1 MILFRDLFKLL
12 CLVKMNRKM
21 HGTSKI
27 KQALFICF
35 RIDARKRC
43 YLIRVSP
50 CLSKC
55 CGECALHQLF
65 GGAALASDANEKI
78 LRTKADERLLHSDR
92 FFSNDS
98 ACVKRIGIQSV

>member
-12 CLVKMNRKM
+12 SLVKMIRKM
-21 HGTSKI
+21 QGNGKI
-27 KQALFICF
+27 KQETIIHI

-65 GGAALASDANEKI
+65 GGAALASDADEKI

-92 FFSNDS
+92 FFGNDG
-98 ACVKRIGIQSV
+98 ACIKRIGIQSF